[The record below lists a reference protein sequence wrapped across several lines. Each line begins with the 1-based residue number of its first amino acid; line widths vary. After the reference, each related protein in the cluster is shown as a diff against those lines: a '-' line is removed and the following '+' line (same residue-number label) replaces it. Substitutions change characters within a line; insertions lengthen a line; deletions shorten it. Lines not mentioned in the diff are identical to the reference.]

1 MIDLPGVFV
10 VVRKAIY
17 MAQYAIWGLFL
28 FQKTEKIQSN
38 HVESNYRM
46 A

>member
-1 MIDLPGVFV
+1 MIGLPGVFV

-28 FQKTEKIQSN
+28 LQMTEKIQSN
-38 HVESNYRM
+38 QVESNYRI

>member
-1 MIDLPGVFV
+1 MIDLPGVF

-17 MAQYAIWGLFL
+17 MAQYAIWGHFSPPNDRNDP
-28 FQKTEKIQSN
+28 E
-38 HVESNYRM
+38 